1 MISTFPVGPDSF
13 LIDFDVPIFFIGVYM
28 ELGSFA
34 SRSFV
39 PKAWVIIQ
47 DFIYIVD
54 RILQRHAGTL
64 RCRWRSWSLGST
76 LLCLGPRCSTYYI
89 VCFLLLVRSARKIL
103 FCSIAVCSTVAW
115 LSTSNGGIRVFAR
128 IGSLRM
134 IQNEPAS
141 KQEDIDLVALDAALT
156 RLAEVDP
163 EQS

>member
-1 MISTFPVGPDSF
+1 
-13 LIDFDVPIFFIGVYM
+13 
-28 ELGSFA
+28 
-34 SRSFV
+34 
-39 PKAWVIIQ
+39 
-47 DFIYIVD
+47 
-54 RILQRHAGTL
+54 
-64 RCRWRSWSLGST
+64 
-76 LLCLGPRCSTYYI
+76 CLGPRCSTYYI

-115 LSTSNGGIRVFAR
+115 LRTSNGGIRVFAR

-163 EQS
+163 EQSKLVELRYFAGPTIEDAAHVNVAGDRKEQDGLPPRRGYAARFPALTYNDRFRSAQIAFHLCQNCRAGSR